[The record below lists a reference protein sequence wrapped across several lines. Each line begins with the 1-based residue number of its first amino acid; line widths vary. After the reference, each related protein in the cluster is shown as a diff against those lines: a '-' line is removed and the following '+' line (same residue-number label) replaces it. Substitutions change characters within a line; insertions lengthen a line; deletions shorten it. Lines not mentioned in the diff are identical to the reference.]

1 MQDGLQYLIPSSVDE
16 AIALRRQ
23 AGANGRFI
31 AGGTEI
37 VPRMSRGEITPS
49 CLIELTRLPE
59 LRVLEADA
67 RGLRIGAM
75 ATHAD
80 IQRSPLTKGPYQAMT
95 DASGSIRPQQVI
107 NLGSVGGNI
116 AYGMPSADLV
126 PPLLVLDATL
136 LIRGASGER
145 EVPLSDFMIA
155 PYQTR
160 MEDGD
165 VLVEIRVPKIGAG
178 YASAFG
184 KISKNQNL
192 GIAYASVA
200 VALTLRDGRIHDA
213 RVAMGAAAPVP
224 RRVAA
229 AEEFLMGKVP
239 DAAVLREAGQL
250 VSAAAKPREDSRR
263 ASPYYKRRVL
273 VPLTERAIMSAVERV
288 QGRPVGEKQ

>member
-1 MQDGLQYLIPSSVDE
+1 LSVDE

-23 AGANGRFI
+23 ADASGRFI

-37 VPRMSRGEITPS
+37 VPRMSRGEIKPS

-59 LRVLEADA
+59 LRVLETDVC
-67 RGLRIGAM
+67 GLRIGAM

-80 IQRSPLTKGPYQAMT
+80 IQRSPLTKGPYQAMS
-95 DASGSIRPQQVI
+95 DASGAIRPQQVI
-107 NLGSVGGNI
+107 NLGSIGGNI

-126 PPLLVLDATL
+126 PPLLVLNATL
-136 LIRGASGER
+136 LVRGAAGKR
-145 EVPLSDFMIA
+145 EMALSEFLVA

-165 VLVEIRVPKIGAG
+165 VLVEIRVPKLDAAYG
-178 YASAFG
+178 SAFN
-184 KISKNQNL
+184 KASKNQNL

-200 VALTLRDGRIHDA
+200 AALTLRDGRIHDA
-213 RVAMGAAAPVP
+213 RIAMGAAAPVP
-224 RRVAA
+224 RRITA
-229 AEEFLMGKVP
+229 AEEFLTGKIP
-239 DAAVLREAGQL
+239 DEAVLREAGQL

-273 VPLTERAIMSAVERV
+273 VPLTERAIVSAVERA
-288 QGRPVGEKQ
+288 QGRPMGGKQ